1 MLICSGCIPV
11 SEIRKDAVISI
22 AALIPKRKLI
32 KYGMIFIPLG
42 IIANLIFSLFKTNH
56 IILKSMSS
64 FSFTYL
70 LLAVGLTLVP
80 WITNSMRNWIWLRF
94 LKADFSF
101 RDTFK
106 IIVAM
111 DLGAAVSPTAVG
123 GGYVKMAMF
132 MQKGLSSGTAA
143 SLMTLGSV
151 EDFTFFLLAVP
162 FSLIWTS
169 ASEMSVMQS
178 ITHHVMQVGLILGK
192 TAVLFLALL
201 LLFWILKKTGF
212 KKKLGLQPLVEKS
225 ARHIKKFRNDFFWV
239 YSRII
244 KQGKYRFLCTVFLT
258 AIQWTCRFSVI
269 TALLACMHIPV
280 NPVKF
285 FLFQWIVF
293 TIMTVTPTPGAALGA
308 EAGFLLVYSQ
318 SIPAEVIGLALGS
331 WRFLTYYF
339 LLLLAALVF
348 LGLHLQ
354 KEKSILLPAKKKKYS
369 LA

>member
-1 MLICSGCIPV
+1 
-11 SEIRKDAVISI
+11 
-22 AALIPKRKLI
+22 
-32 KYGMIFIPLG
+32 MIFIPLG
-42 IIANLIFSLFKTNH
+42 IIANLILSLFKTNR
-56 IILKSMSS
+56 IILKSMST

-80 WITNSMRNWIWLRF
+80 WITNSIRNWIWLRF

-169 ASEMSVMQS
+169 AADISFMQNIS
-178 ITHHVMQVGLILGK
+178 HHLLQAGLILGK
-192 TAVLFLALL
+192 VVLFILALFVML
-201 LLFWILKKTGF
+201 WILMRTGWL
-212 KKKLGLQPLVEKS
+212 KKLGLQPLVKKS
-225 ARHIKKFRNDFFWV
+225 ALRIKKFRDDFFWV

-244 KQGKYRFLCTVFLT
+244 KRGKYRFLVTVFLT
-258 AIQWTCRFSVI
+258 AVQWTCRFSVI

-285 FLFQWIVF
+285 FLFQWIIF
-293 TIMTVTPTPGAALGA
+293 TIMTLTPTPGAALGA
-308 EAGFLLVYSQ
+308 EAGFLLVYGQ
-318 SIPAEVIGLALGS
+318 SIPAEVMGLAVGS

-354 KEKSILLPAKKKKYS
+354 KEKSIFLPSKKKKYS